1 MKLQLMIARL
11 NSALEEQCSA
21 VVQSVPRI
29 VREAEQLEQE
39 AGLLRDK
46 LIMVKA
52 DVAKVE
58 AETAENMGA
67 LVRMDLV
74 KERVAGTRRAL
85 QEADN
90 WTSLDSQVEDAF
102 DSDDLDTVA
111 ERLAGMQSSL
121 RLLSH
126 VADYQERVTHLEQQR
141 NRLEATLSPLLVTAF
156 TSLDTGGALR
166 LVGMFQRMERG

>member
-1 MKLQLMIARL
+1 MDVAAFSGDNFDPKDWINKALRASDPTQQKEEAAASLVMKLQLMIARI
-11 NSALEEQCSA
+11 NTALEEQCSA

-46 LIMVKA
+46 LVGVKA

-74 KERVAGTRRAL
+74 KESVAGTRRAL

-90 WTSLDSQVEDAF
+90 WTSLDSQV
-102 DSDDLDTVA
+102 DLH
-111 ERLAGMQSSL
+111 LSL
-121 RLLSH
+121 QLRK
-126 VADYQERVTHLEQQR
+126 
-141 NRLEATLSPLLVTAF
+141 TLIF
-156 TSLDTGGALR
+156 I
-166 LVGMFQRMERG
+166 F